1 MRRTLRRD
9 ALFHV
14 VGFSVPVVAVA
25 GFAPGST
32 ALTLASWAVLACAVF
47 WGLRR
52 HEHAR
57 FGPANAVTL
66 ARAGSVA
73 VLVGLLAADP
83 VPLEAAAAIAFLA
96 LVADGIDGRIARST
110 RLTSPFGA
118 RFDMEVDALLMLVLA
133 VLAVAGGKAGLWAL
147 TLGMLRYAWIAAG
160 QVWPAFSA
168 PLPASERRR
177 ICCGAA
183 ILFVIVA
190 LALPVPFA
198 EAACAAA
205 LCMLIF
211 SFAVD
216 LRFIIAADRS

>member
-1 MRRTLRRD
+1 MRTLRRD
-9 ALFHV
+9 ALFHII
-14 VGFSVPVVAVA
+14 GFSVPIVAVA

-32 ALTLASWAVLACAVF
+32 ALTLASWAALACAVF
-47 WGLRR
+47 WGL
-52 HEHAR
+52 HCHGHAR

-96 LVADGIDGRIARST
+96 LVADGIDGKIARQT

-133 VLAVAGGKAGLWAL
+133 ILAVVSGKAGPWAL
-147 TLGMLRYAWIAAG
+147 ALGMLRYAWVAAG
-160 QVWPAFSA
+160 QVWPGFLT
-168 PLPASERRR
+168 PLPSSERRR
-177 ICCGAA
+177 ICCGVA
-183 ILFVIVA
+183 ILLVIVA
-190 LALPVPFA
+190 LALPAPFA
-198 EAACAAA
+198 EAACAGA
-205 LCMLIF
+205 LGMLIF

-216 LRFIIAADRS
+216 LRFVITADRS

>member
-1 MRRTLRRD
+1 MRTLRRD
-9 ALFHV
+9 ALFHI
-14 VGFSVPVVAVA
+14 VGFSVPIVAVA

-32 ALTLASWAVLACAVF
+32 ALTLASWTALACAVF
-47 WGLRR
+47 WGLRC
-52 HEHAR
+52 HGHAR
-57 FGPANAVTL
+57 FGPANALTL

-110 RLTSPFGA
+110 RLASPFGA

-133 VLAVAGGKAGLWAL
+133 VLAFAGGKAGPWVLA
-147 TLGMLRYAWIAAG
+147 LGMLRYGWIAAG

-168 PLPASERRR
+168 SLPPSERRR
-177 ICCGAA
+177 FCCGTA
-183 ILFVIVA
+183 ILLVIVG
-190 LALPVPFA
+190 LALPAPFA
-198 EAACAAA
+198 GAACAGA

-211 SFAVD
+211 SFAMD
-216 LRFIIAADRS
+216 LRFIITADRS